1 MVNKEFFIKF
11 NCPNYTD
18 HMVVLKMIQKMLLEY
33 KCEMTECGETAQ
45 LEKIVFRKATGAV
58 TGKAVP
64 PKYRKNISDECRP

>member
-1 MVNKEFFIKF
+1 
-11 NCPNYTD
+11 
-18 HMVVLKMIQKMLLEY
+18 MLLEY